1 MARKNDRYIT
11 GLDIGTHKVC
21 AIIAEAMD
29 DRRLNVV
36 GAAHTESMGA
46 ATTSDETKFAAC
58 DVRSMLLSSAAPV
71 VRVRSTRSAGP
82 FCTGG
87 ALAPLEAHAERHS
100 AARPAASE
108 RGVLDMRSY

>member
-36 GAAHTESMGA
+36 GAAHA
-46 ATTSDETKFAAC
+46 AWVADAFVIVDHVFLGEHVKDLTIG
-58 DVRSMLLSSAAPV
+58 RN
-71 VRVRSTRSAGP
+71 
-82 FCTGG
+82 
-87 ALAPLEAHAERHS
+87 
-100 AARPAASE
+100 
-108 RGVLDMRSY
+108 

>member
-36 GAAHTESMGA
+36 GAAHTES
-46 ATTSDETKFAAC
+46 
-58 DVRSMLLSSAAPV
+58 
-71 VRVRSTRSAGP
+71 
-82 FCTGG
+82 
-87 ALAPLEAHAERHS
+87 
-100 AARPAASE
+100 
-108 RGVLDMRSY
+108 